1 MCVCVGGRSKSR
13 EGEFRECMK
22 CVDTFRLA
30 SRLCQQ
36 LQAAVKFKVRVQ
48 SSQLLDGVRLRCPGG
63 ERDLQQLGDRQLNVL
78 LPTSLMLAADDS

>member
-1 MCVCVGGRSKSR
+1 MCVCRGERSKSR
-13 EGEFRECMK
+13 EGEFREYMK

-48 SSQLLDGVRLRCPGG
+48 SSKLLDGVRLRCPGG
-63 ERDLQQLGDRQLNVL
+63 ERDVQQLGYRPLNV